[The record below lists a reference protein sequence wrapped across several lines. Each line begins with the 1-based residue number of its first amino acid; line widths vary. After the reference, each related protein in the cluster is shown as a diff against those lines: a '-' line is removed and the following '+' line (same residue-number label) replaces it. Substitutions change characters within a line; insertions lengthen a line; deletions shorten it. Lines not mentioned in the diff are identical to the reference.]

1 MEMNPLIL
9 VNGEAYPVDI
19 RELDDTI
26 AFKYLKKWSSLEFP
40 LPFGRV
46 MSLFQKGYIYELD
59 EKLLLS
65 SRCLKHNFRQ
75 YTENFSNT
83 AVKMQSS
90 GLSVP
95 YGWSCSRSPWSY
107 LQ

>member
-19 RELDDTI
+19 GELDDTI

-59 EKLLLS
+59 EKLLEFTEPQAKEEGANEKDEDPNESKKWTSAHS
-65 SRCLKHNFRQ
+65 SCTHMMF
-75 YTENFSNT
+75 
-83 AVKMQSS
+83 
-90 GLSVP
+90 
-95 YGWSCSRSPWSY
+95 
-107 LQ
+107 

>member
-19 RELDDTI
+19 GELDDTI

-59 EKLLLS
+59 EKLQAEPASVSKGHFKLRLL
-65 SRCLKHNFRQ
+65 K
-75 YTENFSNT
+75 ENMS
-83 AVKMQSS
+83 
-90 GLSVP
+90 
-95 YGWSCSRSPWSY
+95 

>member
-19 RELDDTI
+19 GELDDTI

-59 EKLLLS
+59 EK
-65 SRCLKHNFRQ
+65 N
-75 YTENFSNT
+75 
-83 AVKMQSS
+83 
-90 GLSVP
+90 
-95 YGWSCSRSPWSY
+95 SRSPRPKRREPTRKMKIPMRARSG
-107 LQ
+107 LALTLAALT